1 MSGESAF
8 DSASAFL
15 AGLVF
20 FFIGLDGIRSS
31 LKGLA
36 SREMRRRAQRAT
48 ASPLR
53 AALLGIASQVAGR
66 AEPGEQL
73 EAFVARSSYTS
84 VRAQG
89 EKVESFTAATSAGVG
104 VRVIRDHRQG
114 FAWAGSLDPEVI
126 DEALAEARDNARFA
140 EPDAWVGLAEPDG
153 VAPVPFDAFDPAV
166 AALSAER
173 KIELA
178 LELERMV
185 LAGDRRISGVR
196 VAGFSDSSG
205 RFAVA
210 TSTGVAGSGRGA
222 WCSMSVLALAA
233 DGDETYTGAG
243 STVAFSP
250 VDLDLAEASSDAV
263 LRATRL
269 FGARPSRSRR
279 LSVLFEP
286 RVAGTLIGILGSSLT
301 GDRVLKGRSPFADRV
316 GEQIAAA
323 TLTLIDDPT
332 DHRSYAADTF
342 DGEGLACRRNDLVVD
357 GVLQGFLYDS
367 ATGRRAGRRSTGS
380 AVRGVSSTPSVG
392 CQALSVAPGTGTFD
406 ELLAGIDDGVYV
418 QSMTGLH
425 SGVNVVSGDISV
437 GIEGLIIRDGEMA
450 EPVREVTIASS
461 LQRML
466 LDISAVGADVEWL
479 PGGTACPTL
488 VVDEVALSG
497 E

>member
-1 MSGESAF
+1 MSP
-8 DSASAFL
+8 ASFEPP
-15 AGLVF
+15 
-20 FFIGLDGIRSS
+20 DDDC
-31 LKGLA
+31 
-36 SREMRRRAQRAT
+36 
-48 ASPLR
+48 
-53 AALLGIASQVAGR
+53 AALLATAERVAAR

-84 VRAQG
+84 VRANAHQI
-89 EKVESFTAATSAGVG
+89 ESFTSASSAGVG
-104 VRVIRDHRQG
+104 VRVVRDHRQG
-114 FAWAGSLDPEVI
+114 FAWAGSLDPDVI
-126 DEALAEARDNARFA
+126 DDALAEARDNARFA
-140 EPDAWVGLAEPDG
+140 EPDEWVGLAEPDG
-153 VAPVPFDAFDPAV
+153 VAPVPFDAFDPSV
-166 AALSAER
+166 AALSADR

-178 LELERMV
+178 LKLERMV
-185 LAGDRRISGVR
+185 LAGDPRISGVR

-210 TSTGVAGSGRGA
+210 TSTGIAGSSRGA

-243 STVAFSP
+243 STVGFSP
-250 VDLDLAEASSDAV
+250 DSLDLDEAAADAV

-269 FGARPSRSRR
+269 FGARPSSSRR

-286 RVAGTLIGILGSSLT
+286 RVAATLIGILGSSLT
-301 GDRVLKGRSPFADRV
+301 GDRVLKGRSPFAERV
-316 GEQIAAA
+316 GERIATGA
-323 TLTLIDDPT
+323 LTLIDDPT
-332 DHRSYAADTF
+332 DHRSFAADMF
-342 DGEGLACRRNDLVVD
+342 DGEGLACRRNELVVD

-367 ATGRRAGRRSTGS
+367 ATGRRAGRPSTGS
-380 AVRGVSSTPSVG
+380 AVRGVSSTPGVG
-392 CQALSVAPGTGTFD
+392 CQALAVLPGSGSFD

-437 GIEGLIIRDGEMA
+437 GVEGLIIRNGELA

-466 LDISAVGADVEWL
+466 LDTSAVGADVEWL

-497 E
+497 S